1 MFLNLKLIQQ
11 RDNLLGLAIVRN
23 YKKDPAKILDMIQ
36 DHFKHDPVLVM
47 ETLGSENTQ
56 ALGLL
61 NPLEKFMYYFP
72 VKGAT
77 YGLSGILVYR
87 VDTKEQL
94 LACVVRAKVMIAD
107 LRLPLLV
114 RSDTQFKKFRFYIE
128 VIPRHEIPQNQS

>member
-11 RDNLLGLAIVRN
+11 RDNLLGLAIVRE
-23 YKKDPAKILDMIQ
+23 YKKDPAKVLDMIQ
-36 DHFKHDPVLVM
+36 DHFKNDPVLVM

-61 NPLEKFMYYFP
+61 KPLEKFMYYFP

-77 YGLSGILVYR
+77 YGLSGLLVYR

-114 RSDTQFKKFRFYIE
+114 RSDTQYKKFRFYIE